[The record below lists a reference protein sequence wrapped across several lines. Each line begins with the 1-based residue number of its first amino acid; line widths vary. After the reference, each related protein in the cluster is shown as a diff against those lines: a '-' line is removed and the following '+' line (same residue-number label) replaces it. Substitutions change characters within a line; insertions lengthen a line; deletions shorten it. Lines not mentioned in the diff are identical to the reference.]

1 MESTTQTNN
10 TTPTPEKK
18 SRAGA
23 WAAGIAIAVLAVTCG
38 FLWREVN
45 RVQAQVVDLN
55 AALEDQVA
63 SVRETT
69 AMEAGKATRELATL
83 REDFAAAM
91 KTAESS
97 VGRART
103 DAKRH
108 AERLAAE
115 LAQKQEEQA
124 AEIAQQLSTI
134 EDETS
139 TRFDEV
145 ATNVSDV
152 QATVATH
159 RETLDGMADNMRMV
173 RGDMGVMSGR
183 IATNADELQYLRE
196 LGERNYFEFDIAKP
210 LAEPVKV
217 GNDVRIELRHTD
229 DGKNRFTM
237 DVFADDKRISKK
249 NRTVNEPIQFYVGG
263 RGGLPYE
270 IVVNKVE
277 KGRIVGY
284 LSTPKVDLLAKR

>member
-1 MESTTQTNN
+1 MENTTQSNM
-10 TTPTPEKK
+10 TTAPQK

-23 WAAGIAIAVLAVTCG
+23 WIAGIAIVALAATCG
-38 FLWREVN
+38 FLWRDLN
-45 RVQAQVVDLN
+45 RVQEQVVELSS
-55 AALEDQVA
+55 ALETQVA
-63 SVRETT
+63 SVREVS
-69 AMEAGKATRELATL
+69 AMEAGKANRELEAL

-91 KTAESS
+91 KTAQSS
-97 VGRART
+97 VGRAKVE
-103 DAKRH
+103 AKRH

-115 LAQKQEEQA
+115 LADKQEAQR
-124 AEIAQQLSTI
+124 AEIAEQLSEI

-139 TRFDEV
+139 TRFEEV
-145 ATNVSDV
+145 STNVSDV

-159 RETLDGMADNMRMV
+159 SETLSGVSDNLRMV
-173 RGDMGVMSGR
+173 RGDLGVMSGR

-196 LGERNYFEFDIAKP
+196 LGERNYFEFDIAKS
-210 LAEPVKV
+210 ADEPIKV
-217 GNDVRIELRHTD
+217 GNDVRIDLRHTD